1 MKVVVLASLLAV
13 AGAAPLARFSA
24 AQQSGGVQMQADEYA
39 KYQTCVGG
47 QAGAAQA
54 AACQDY
60 LKAYP
65 NSAVKKDVLV
75 TIMFDYSQTTD
86 NKGLI
91 SASDAVI
98 ASDPNNLP
106 AYVFETQ
113 AHKQSGDAAGAAD
126 FAKKGIALL
135 DQGKPSGMTDTQF
148 TAIKT
153 NGYPLMYSAEANG
166 AAAAGDQAGAIAA
179 FKQELASVSVDQTTK
194 TGLQLQDTYAL
205 ATAYYKSTPPDYVN
219 CAFYAARGMDYAP
232 EPYKTT
238 FGQLAK
244 YCYQKFHGTT
254 EGFDAVSTA
263 AQTNLNP
270 PADFSIKPA
279 PKPEDYVVSLI
290 STTPDLTTL
299 APSDR
304 EFVLQYGTALDPKTG
319 TVDPATGKKDPST
332 QKTYA
337 AEVFDAVKGKVAKFP
352 NILVI
357 SATADKIMTAVSDDA
372 VQNKTAD
379 FEWDLKTPLKTAPA
393 ANSKIT
399 MIGTYSSYTAT
410 GTPVVVSVMMTDAS
424 VDEPKKA
431 TAPVHHPTP
440 ARRPR

>member
-1 MKVVVLASLLAV
+1 MKVVVLATLLAA
-13 AGAAPLARFSA
+13 AGAAPLAPTLM
-24 AQQSGGVQMQADEYA
+24 AQPQQGGGVQMQADEYA
-39 KYQTCVGG
+39 KYQTCAGG

-65 NSAVKKDVLV
+65 NSVVKKDVLV

-91 SASDAVI
+91 AASDAVI
-98 ASDPNNLP
+98 ASDPSNLP

-113 AHKQSGDAAGAAD
+113 AHTQSGDAAGAAD

-135 DQGKPSGMTDTQF
+135 DAGKPASMPDAQF

-153 NGYPLMYSAEANG
+153 NGYPLMYSAVANG

-179 FKQELASVSVDQTTK
+179 YKQELASVPVDQTTK
-194 TGLQLQDTYAL
+194 PGLQLQDTYAL
-205 ATAYYKSTPPDYVN
+205 ATAYYKSNPPDYVN
-219 CAFYAARGMDYAP
+219 CAFYAARGGDFAP
-232 EPYKTT
+232 DPYKTT
-238 FGQLAK
+238 FNQLAK
-244 YCYQKFHGTT
+244 YCYQKFHGSA
-254 EGFDAVSTA
+254 EGFEAVSTA

-270 PADFSIKPA
+270 PTDFTIKPA
-279 PKPEDYVVSLI
+279 PKPEDYVASLI

-304 EFVLQYGTALDPKTG
+304 EFVLQYGTAVDPKTG
-319 TVDPATGKKDPST
+319 TDPAT

-352 NILVI
+352 NIVVI
-357 SATADKIMTAVSDDA
+357 SATTDKVMTAVSDDA

-393 ANSKIT
+393 AGTKIT
-399 MIGTYSSYTAT
+399 MVGTYSSYTAA
-410 GTPVVVSVMMTDAS
+410 GTPVVVSVVMADAA
-424 VDEPKKA
+424 VEPAKA
-431 TAPVHHPTP
+431 ATP
-440 ARRPR
+440 ARRPGTATRRPAR